1 MSKAL
6 DVHTVRRAVYKHV
19 GRRVIV
25 RTNIG
30 RHKFG
35 ITEGI
40 ISETYPSIF
49 IVKSEATKEVPV
61 RVSSFSYHDVIAKDI
76 ELTLCS

>member
-1 MSKAL
+1 MSKVL
-6 DVHTVRRAVYKHV
+6 DVHTIRRAIYNHV
-19 GRRVIV
+19 GQRVIV
-25 RTNIG
+25 RTNVG
-30 RHKFG
+30 RHKVD

-49 IVKSEATKEVPV
+49 IVKMEATKDIPV
-61 RVSSFSYHDVIAKDI
+61 RVASFSYHDVIAKDI